1 MVAGMIAQAQAKVTS
16 AYNANKEGKYEAAK
30 GFIDEAL
37 TDPKATEKEK
47 FWRYRGDI
55 YMNIALDST
64 LSTKYPES
72 LIESLKSYKSAIEK
86 KTDYSDEISNML
98 LKGFDLSQR
107 KYIKLYDNKRFCDA
121 LSQIEICKRIVDLN
135 SNLNSKSEGAFILN
149 EAKKSISENLQSISN
164 LCISEQISELVK
176 INRHQDALDLIKKEK
191 QLNPSNIDLLT
202 FESDIYL
209 SLGKYEDATKPLEE
223 LIKSAPNNIVYHNI
237 LGNLY
242 QKIDEFSN
250 DAVIVS
256 RILKKGDSKSYVD
269 SMLTKYNV
277 ELTKSNNDYY
287 YKNSNKILNITFVND
302 KINIM
307 KSENLSDQI
316 FSERAAEQYSISI
329 NIDSTNYDAHY
340 NLGAQLYNQAQEK
353 FVKCNSIPST
363 DKAGYDACN
372 VEKKLLYLKSAE
384 HFKVCF
390 EQDNKNSS
398 LKQILKETYLKG
410 GEREKSNLYK

>member
-1 MVAGMIAQAQAKVTS
+1 
-16 AYNANKEGKYEAAK
+16 
-30 GFIDEAL
+30 
-37 TDPKATEKEK
+37 
-47 FWRYRGDI
+47 
-55 YMNIALDST
+55 MNIALDSV
-64 LSTKYPES
+64 LSAKYPES
-72 LIESLKSYKSAIEK
+72 LIESLKSYKNAIEK

-98 LKGFDLSQR
+98 YKGFDLSQSE
-107 KYIKLYDNKRFCDA
+107 YIKYYDNKRFCDA
-121 LSQIEICKRIVDLN
+121 LFQIQNCKTIVDLN
-135 SNLNSKSEGAFILN
+135 SNLNSKSEGWFILN

-164 LCISEQISELVK
+164 LCISEQINTLVK
-176 INRHQDALDLIKKEK
+176 NNRHQEALDLINKEK
-191 QLNPSNIDLLT
+191 NLNPSNIDLLT

-209 SLGKYEDATKPLEE
+209 SLGRYEDASKPLEE
-223 LIKSAPNNIVYHNI
+223 LIKSTPNNIVYHNI

-242 QKIDEFSN
+242 QKIDEISN

-256 RILKKGDSKSYVD
+256 RIFKKGDSKAYVD

-277 ELTKSNNDYY
+277 ELNKSNDQYS
-287 YKNSNKILNITFVND
+287 YKNAEKILNITFVND
-302 KINIM
+302 KISIV
-307 KSENLSDQI
+307 KSENLSDQV
-316 FSERAAEQYSISI
+316 FSERAAEQYRISLK
-329 NIDSTNYDAHY
+329 IDSTNYDAHY

-363 DKAGYDACN
+363 DKASYDTCN
-372 VEKKLLYLKSAE
+372 IEKKTLYLKSAE